1 MTVIL
6 TKLLIASVFG
16 FAFLAPFA
24 LTYLITN
31 WLLRRKDREVRER
44 DYAQAN
50 ATNEGMPEYLG
61 RWPDD
66 FQPKG

>member
-31 WLLRRKDREVRER
+31 WLLRRKDRYPDPLSRWADDGGSV
-44 DYAQAN
+44 AQKPIQKLP
-50 ATNEGMPEYLG
+50 EG
-61 RWPDD
+61 
-66 FQPKG
+66 K